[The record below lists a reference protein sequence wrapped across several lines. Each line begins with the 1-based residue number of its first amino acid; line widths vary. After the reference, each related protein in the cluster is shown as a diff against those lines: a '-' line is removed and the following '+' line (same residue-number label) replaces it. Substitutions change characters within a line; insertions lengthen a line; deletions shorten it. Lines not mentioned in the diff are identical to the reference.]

1 MAFKILIRPGNHYV
15 LFRRMESYLRFNCI
29 PMALKCTVVE
39 VKILKEKENKN
50 NKEKKKKYTGK
61 RISRKRYKR
70 SKDRA

>member
-1 MAFKILIRPGNHYV
+1 
-15 LFRRMESYLRFNCI
+15 
-29 PMALKCTVVE
+29 MALKCTVVE